1 MKHGT
6 DVQGWFSLLHD
17 HHASYI
23 CRITLGEWIPD
34 CYDMTFSLED
44 FDRLRSLPRLEYLT
58 IIIDEMKA
66 LGPCL
71 VGPHSRIAWHRSLE
85 LGPQMSLHLLRADGI
100 TALRSLRNL
109 RVVYFQHPWYKY
121 MGKKKGSIPNG
132 VLETMIKP
140 EVQQPRDASS

>member
-1 MKHGT
+1 MRHGN

-23 CRITLGEWIPD
+23 CRVTLGEWVPD

-44 FDRLRSLPRLEYLT
+44 FDRLRSLPRLECLT
-58 IIIDEMKA
+58 VIIDEKQA

-71 VGPHSRIAWHRSLE
+71 VGPHSRIAWHRSLKV
-85 LGPQMSLHLLRADGI
+85 GPQMSLHLLRADGI

-109 RVVYFQHPWYKY
+109 RSVDFQHPNYHY
-121 MGKKKGSIPNG
+121 MGKRKGSIPDG
-132 VLETMIKP
+132 VLETMIKS
-140 EVQQPRDASS
+140 EIQQPRDASS